1 MAGSGTAQPPVDDDA
16 VAALLAEWGSSPERL
31 PTMFCFPQFT
41 DPTYMIRNSADT
53 FAAQLTSLLRV
64 FELEAW
70 SKDGARV
77 RTGRLTF
84 TSAGLRRPTITIGG
98 RAVPDTPYNAR
109 TGQRDYTA
117 PIYVSASL
125 TVTETVGGKERVFTS
140 DARDL
145 YLGDVPQVVRGS
157 NCTTAGLSGEMLEEI
172 GESASDPGGYVILKG
187 NPTAVRIMEFL
198 VYGQFTVHLRYNR
211 PEKVQGQVISKR
223 GDAYE
228 NSAQMQIRVMQDD
241 TINIELAYAPF
252 KDMLIPFYL
261 LYRVMGVPED
271 DQILRMVLYDPDDPS
286 SQTQELRAVV
296 VKALMPPPTTSDWRG
311 AWECTNPVELMAYLG
326 WRSDQSKGRPGRAG
340 PNWAAFVDGTTPE
353 TRKTYADLT
362 RKMLAKYFLL
372 HAGDSAGDADYPR
385 KLHHMT
391 YYLRQVLLTLIGVL
405 EPTDRESYAHKRWHA
420 IEVQF
425 SKIIKTIF
433 NLRVARAAQKALEGL
448 LKTAPDAASIT
459 VRAVL
464 DPLLPAPA
472 LAAELSKA
480 MQRAEKSRP
489 NGVPASMSTERITPK
504 NSRSGPVAAMTIR
517 TPGNTSKQTDRADRQ
532 RRVHG
537 TYPGTVC
544 PIRSAESG
552 EQVGMNKGPPA
563 LALIS
568 RASSSAELQV
578 RVAADTNLVPPSEI
592 DADYS
597 RIPRE
602 GLAPV
607 IVNGL
612 IVGYT
617 ARPLD
622 CYYRW
627 RNARRRGEIDR
638 RCTIQMNPMTG
649 EVSFFTDF
657 GRPLFP
663 YVVVHNNAAE
673 RAADSSLPF
682 RQWPAIGRAELRDLL
697 SGRITVH
704 ELEQV
709 GKIEYLN
716 AGEVLSLCY
725 VAPTVED
732 LAREAHNPLHAYTHM
747 YIHPSSIF
755 SHSALLCVYP
765 TQSAQAR
772 NTYQTQQGKGAQ
784 GITYTNPHQHFA
796 RGGGKQQPYV
806 HEPIIG
812 TIANSIFT
820 PAGQN
825 VMLAILA
832 STGHNM
838 EDSCT
843 IKRQAIE
850 RGLFNLYSYE
860 PFEATLRKSDVFAN
874 PVGVRQRA
882 VARIADAN
890 YEFLDEN
897 GLIRLGSP
905 VVDGTVLIGV
915 LETITDAGAQTQVDR
930 SVVYR
935 GTDRGVVVNVIDPR
949 ASGDT
954 RHCKVVVLSP
964 RFAETGEKLAARSG
978 NKAII
983 CAVVDERDMPYTR
996 TGVRPDIVMS
1006 PLSFPTRM
1014 VINQLLEAAEG
1025 LLCAR
1030 RGTTADATA
1039 FNATA
1044 TRELYDELLKLA
1056 QRDIAESADPD
1067 ATAFAV
1073 FGEVAAVVEKFSLN
1087 DDAVR
1092 SKFSGLG
1099 TVEMFDPET
1108 GCAMRGITMTP
1119 LFLRRL
1125 AKFASDDVYAVG
1137 KGAQNL
1143 ATRQPAGG
1151 KRQHGG
1157 LKFGEME
1164 RETMKTHG
1172 ESFFMGEKL
1181 MVDSSGRS
1189 LHVCARCRHF
1199 TGVVNESLSVWSCPR
1214 CESRADVQRVASDWG
1229 TNVLRHTLEFIGIG
1243 MEIGLRPVEITRP
1256 ASPSVAAGDAFAPVD
1271 T

>member
-1 MAGSGTAQPPVDDDA
+1 MPDA
-16 VAALLAEWGSSPERL
+16 RATEAAVSDADVAALLKEWGSSPERL
-31 PTMFCFPQFT
+31 ATMFCFPHFI
-41 DPTYMIRNSADT
+41 DPTRMVRESADT
-53 FAAQLTSLLRV
+53 FSAQLTSLLRV
-64 FELEAW
+64 FELEARY
-70 SKDGARV
+70 SDGQRV

-84 TSAGLRRPTITIGG
+84 TSAGIRRPTVTMGG
-98 RAVPDTPYNAR
+98 HAVPDTPYNAR
-109 TGQRDYTA
+109 TAQRDYTA
-117 PIYVSASL
+117 PIYVSAAL
-125 TVTETVGGKERVFTS
+125 TVTETSGKQERVFNS
-140 DARDL
+140 EARDL
-145 YLGDVPQVVRGS
+145 YLGDVPQVVRGG
-157 NCTTAGLSGEMLEEI
+157 NCTTAGMSGAMLEEV

-198 VYGQFTVHLRYNR
+198 IYNQFTVHLRHNR

-228 NSAQMQIRVMQDD
+228 NSAQMQIRVMQNDEI
-241 TINIELAYAPF
+241 TIELAYAPF

-261 LYRVMGVPED
+261 LYRVMGVPD
-271 DQILRMVLYDPDDPS
+271 DEQILKMVLYDPDDPS

-296 VKALMPPPTTSDWRG
+296 VKALSAPPPGSDWRG
-311 AWECTNPVELMAYLG
+311 AWECTNPAELMAYLG

-340 PNWAAFVDGTTPE
+340 PNWAAFVEGTTPDS
-353 TRKTYADLT
+353 RKTYADLT

-420 IEVQF
+420 LEVQF
-425 SKIIKTIF
+425 SKIMKTIF

-504 NSRSGPVAAMTIR
+504 NARSGPAAIMTIR
-517 TPGNTSKQTDRADRQ
+517 TPGNTSKQTERADKQ

-552 EQVGMNKGPPA
+552 EQVGMNKGPPC
-563 LALIS
+563 LAVIS

-578 RVAADTNLVPPSEI
+578 RVAADPLLVPVADI
-592 DADYS
+592 DADFS
-597 RIPRE
+597 RVPRE
-602 GLAPV
+602 RLAPV
-607 IVNGL
+607 LVNGL
-612 IVGYT
+612 IVGYS

-622 CYYRW
+622 CYRRW
-627 RNARRRGEIDR
+627 RDARRRGEIDR

-663 YVVVHNNAAE
+663 YVVVENNEAE
-673 RAADSSLPF
+673 READPSLPF
-682 RQWPAIGRAELRDLL
+682 RQWPAVGRAEIADLL
-697 SGRITVH
+697 AGRTSIDA
-704 ELEQV
+704 LEQV

-732 LAREAHNPLHAYTHM
+732 LAREASNPLHSFTHM
-747 YIHPSSIF
+747 YVHPSSIF
-755 SHSALLCVYP
+755 SHSGLLCVYP

-784 GITYTNPHQHFA
+784 GVTFTNPHQHFA

-812 TIANSIFT
+812 TIANAIFT

-832 STGHNM
+832 SNGLNM

-843 IKRQAIE
+843 AKRQAIE

-860 PFEATLRKSDVFAN
+860 PFEVTLRKSDVFAN

-890 YEFLDEN
+890 YDYLDEN

-915 LETITDAGAQTQVDR
+915 LETVTDAGAQSQVDR

-954 RHCKVVVLSP
+954 RHCKVIVLSP
-964 RFAETGEKLAARSG
+964 RFAEAGEKLAARSG
-978 NKAII
+978 NKAIV
-983 CAVVDERDMPYTR
+983 CAVIDERDLPYTR
-996 TGVRPDIVMS
+996 DGVRPDIVMS

-1030 RGTTADATA
+1030 RGATADATA

-1044 TRELYDELLKLA
+1044 TRQLYDELLRVA
-1056 QRDIAESADPD
+1056 RADVSASADPD
-1067 ATAFAV
+1067 ATAFAL
-1073 FGEVAAVVEKFSLN
+1073 FGEAAAAVEKYSLD

-1092 SKFSGLG
+1092 SKFSGLS

-1164 RETMKTHG
+1164 RETLKAHG
-1172 ESFFMGEKL
+1172 SSFFMSEKF
-1181 MVDSSGRS
+1181 MVDSSGRPMF
-1189 LHVCARCRHF
+1189 VCARCNQF
-1199 TGVVNESLSVWSCPR
+1199 TGVVNEPLGVWSCPR
-1214 CESRADVQRVASDWG
+1214 CESNADVQRVAGDWG
-1229 TNVLRHTLEFIGIG
+1229 THVLQQTLHCIGVG
-1243 MEIGLRPVEITRP
+1243 MQVIPRPVEIPRP
-1256 ASPSVAAGDAFAPVD
+1256 ASPSVAAGDAFAFGE
-1271 T
+1271 